1 MKNRSQSAARGFTL
15 VEITVTLGLVGIIM
29 ATIYVVLFGTLNEKR
44 NVELKVL
51 GSRIGPLLL
60 DQIERDMRQLYCY
73 NLADGAIFIGKDN
86 RVSGYDADRI
96 SLVAQVPSTSAMVEN
111 ERWIYSAVNEVGYTL
126 TQNPE
131 NPDFLILWRR
141 EDFHVDEE
149 PLKGGKGTPL
159 YRRVTGFNAT
169 YYDQLGEDAEDEE
182 EWDSDK
188 LNRLPAAVELVLTL
202 EVEPRPQGTLLS
214 PDDLARKT
222 LSFRRW
228 ISFPTDS
235 LLTMSVRPALPV
247 SPSEE
252 DPTGGG
258 GGDPDSKDPITG
270 GGAAGGKGG
279 KGGDDPFG
287 GGSRGTGD
295 PSSIFDGMGGGGKR
309 DG

>member
-1 MKNRSQSAARGFTL
+1 MSRSQRAARGFTL
-15 VEITVTLGLVGIIM
+15 VEITVTLGLVGVIM

-44 NVELKVL
+44 NVELKVM

-60 DQIERDMRQLYCY
+60 DQIERDMRQIYCY
-73 NLADGAIFIGKDN
+73 NLANGAIFRGKDN

-96 SLVAQVPSTSAMVEN
+96 SLVAEVPSTSAMVEN

-141 EDFHVDEE
+141 EDFHVDDK
-149 PLKGGKGTPL
+149 PLEGGKGTPL

-169 YYDQLGEDAEDEE
+169 YYDQLGEEAEDLE
-182 EWDSDK
+182 EWDSEK
-188 LNRLPAAVELVLTL
+188 EKRLPAAVELVLTL
-202 EVEPRPQGTLLS
+202 EVEPRPQGAVLT

-228 ISFPTDS
+228 ITFPSDAQ
-235 LLTMSVRPALPV
+235 LTMSVRPALPV
-247 SPSEE
+247 PPSQEQTSSA
-252 DPTGGG
+252 TG
-258 GGDPDSKDPITG
+258 DKSKDGEDPITG
-270 GGAAGGKGG
+270 GGG

-287 GGSRGTGD
+287 GRGGGGTGD
-295 PSSIFDGMGGGGKR
+295 PSDIFKGIGDGKR
-309 DG
+309 